1 MIFDVTAVAI
11 LISLAL
17 NGINLL
23 TQFRTMLS
31 QGEKKLDERLKIVE
45 IKQDGLGSRVQTLE
59 GELKHLPDNEMVQKL
74 QIDMAEMKV
83 QLTAMVKS
91 SEATERATRRVE
103 DFLMNKA

>member
-1 MIFDVTAVAI
+1 MIFDVTAIAV

-31 QGEKKLDERLKIVE
+31 SGEKKLDERLGRVE
-45 IKQDGLGSRVQTLE
+45 DKLTKQEQRLQETEAEIR
-59 GELKHLPDNEMVQKL
+59 HMPDKETVQKL

-103 DFLMNKA
+103 DFLMNRS